1 MGCVVLVYVK
11 AQAEYG
17 FKDKFLSN
25 SFHSYLIDM
34 AGRISLFLLFTLF
47 AFTFSSTSAQTLK
60 KVFISDTSQLGEFI
74 EEFQQDCI
82 EIDDTYKDQGV
93 IEVNIHPFIEGE
105 KRIVLAQVLDDR
117 FKNAPPT
124 QFAHF
129 MGKIVLIYEYDE
141 NDMLIRNSVSP
152 EQIDFLLDEVG
163 DRVFIAQ
170 TKVGRW
176 VERYKPDGSIE
187 SRNLVRIMRGGGS
200 PFSIVYVIDEKT
212 GQVKKLKTV

>member
-1 MGCVVLVYVK
+1 M
-11 AQAEYG
+11 
-17 FKDKFLSN
+17 
-25 SFHSYLIDM
+25 
-34 AGRISLFLLFTLF
+34 
-47 AFTFSSTSAQTLK
+47 
-60 KVFISDTSQLGEFI
+60 
-74 EEFQQDCI
+74 
-82 EIDDTYKDQGV
+82 

-105 KRIVLAQVLDDR
+105 KRIVLAQVLDDH
-117 FKNAPPT
+117 FKNDPPN

-141 NDMLIRNSVSP
+141 NNRPIHNPVSP

-187 SRNLVRIMRGGGS
+187 SRNLVRLTRGGGS
-200 PFSIVYVIDEKT
+200 PFSIAYVIDEKT
-212 GQVKKLKTV
+212 GQVKKLKSV